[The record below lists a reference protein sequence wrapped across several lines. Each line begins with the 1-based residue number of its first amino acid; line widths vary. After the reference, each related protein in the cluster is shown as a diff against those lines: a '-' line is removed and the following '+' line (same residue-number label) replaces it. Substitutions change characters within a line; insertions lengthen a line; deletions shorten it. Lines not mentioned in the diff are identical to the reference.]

1 MYETFFGLREK
12 PFSLLPDPRFL
23 YASRTHRLGL
33 TLLRYGLA
41 EQTGFVVLTGEVG
54 TGKTT
59 LLRHLLA
66 GAGPDT
72 LLALVS
78 NAHPGMGDLMRWVLL
93 ACGLDHQAG
102 DAPALHAAFHTWLTA
117 RHAEGRRVTL
127 VVDEAQNL
135 DAAALEQLACSATST
150 SAATICSSWSWPAS
164 PSCAPCCSGRSCA
177 SWSSASPSTTIWSR

>member
-66 GAGPDT
+66 LAGEDRVVAMVGNT
-72 LLALVS
+72 
-78 NAHPGMGDLMRWVLL
+78 HPGQGELMRWVLL
-93 ACGLDHQAG
+93 ACGLE
-102 DAPALHAAFHTWLTA
+102 PA
-117 RHAEGRRVTL
+117 
-127 VVDEAQNL
+127 
-135 DAAALEQLACSATST
+135 
-150 SAATICSSWSWPAS
+150 AS
-164 PSCAPCCSGRSCA
+164 DPPD
-177 SWSSASPSTTIWSR
+177 

>member
-12 PFSLLPDPRFL
+12 PFSLLPDPRYL

-66 GAGPDT
+66 G
-72 LLALVS
+72 
-78 NAHPGMGDLMRWVLL
+78 
-93 ACGLDHQAG
+93 
-102 DAPALHAAFHTWLTA
+102 
-117 RHAEGRRVTL
+117 
-127 VVDEAQNL
+127 
-135 DAAALEQLACSATST
+135 SATRRARPW
-150 SAATICSSWSWPAS
+150 SATPTPAWAT
-164 PSCAPCCSGRSCA
+164 
-177 SWSSASPSTTIWSR
+177 